1 MNGYPLL
8 IQVELSLMT
17 ILQPWE
23 GWKNI
28 VSLLPGLTKGSDKP
42 LSQGVCMV
50 ATNGPHAWYVAVVQ
64 VDASM
69 NEVVSRLLD
78 ALLSNYFSVNI
89 MPKLIKMSVEYS
101 KLRIDY

>member
-1 MNGYPLL
+1 
-8 IQVELSLMT
+8 
-17 ILQPWE
+17 
-23 GWKNI
+23 
-28 VSLLPGLTKGSDKP
+28 
-42 LSQGVCMV
+42 MV